1 MALRV
6 GWIPYLNCEPF
17 YEGLP
22 APAERLH
29 PRALGEAVA
38 AGNLDAGP
46 LSLADCLRLEGSV
59 ERLQFGIAGPRGQSV
74 FLFSHR
80 PLAELSGAIIG
91 VTGETSTSV
100 RLLKILLAF
109 RYEVKPEY
117 TELDRGRDA
126 ILLIGDHALKARK
139 DTCYPHCFD
148 LGEEWARWTGLPF
161 TFAAWGVRS
170 SAPKSEREEFTRTLG
185 SALDHGL
192 SRLPEIA
199 IRRRD
204 LGLPDNEVI
213 AYLQGFTYRLGSEEE
228 KAVSEFSGLL
238 SLLEHN

>member
-1 MALRV
+1 
-6 GWIPYLNCEPF
+6 LNCEPF

-22 APAERLH
+22 SPAQRLH

-38 AGNLDAGP
+38 AGSLDAGP

-59 ERLQFGIAGPRGQSV
+59 ERLQFGVAGRRGQSV
-74 FLFSHR
+74 FLFSLR

-109 RYEVKPEY
+109 RYEVRPEY
-117 TELDRGRDA
+117 TDLDRGRDA
-126 ILLIGDHALKARK
+126 ILLIGDQALKSRK
-139 DTCYPHCFD
+139 ETRYPHCID
-148 LGEEWARWTGLPF
+148 LGNEWSQWTGLPF

-170 SAPKSEREEFTRTLG
+170 SAPKTEREEFARRL
-185 SALDHGL
+185 SAALDYGL
-192 SRLPEIA
+192 SRLPQIA
-199 IRRRD
+199 VRRRD
-204 LGLPDNEVI
+204 LGLADEEVI

-228 KAVSEFSGLL
+228 KAVSEFSRLL
-238 SLLEHN
+238 SLLEK